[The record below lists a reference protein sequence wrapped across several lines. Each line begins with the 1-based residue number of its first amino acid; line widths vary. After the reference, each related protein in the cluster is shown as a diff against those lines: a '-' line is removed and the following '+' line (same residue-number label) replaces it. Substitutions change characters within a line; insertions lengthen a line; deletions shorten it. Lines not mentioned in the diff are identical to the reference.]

1 MANKNNS
8 AWEGVSGD
16 AETNSNKSNFKP
28 APISANNDDD
38 DFTPAPLP
46 SQETVARYQ
55 SFVSNTS
62 DNEVSQVHQ
71 EYFNKMPKV
80 QQMGLFSS
88 LIDGLGGKQ
97 AVDPRQAGIR
107 TTDPQQASPIDL
119 GNLFNFAMNSGML
132 GGGGQQQSSGGL
144 SGLAGLA
151 GGLLGG
157 GNNQQ
162 PQPNQS
168 SGGLGGLIGGLLGGN
183 NNQQP
188 QYDNRQPQ
196 YNSQQPQYDNRQPYQ
211 QESPNYGSQAS
222 SGGGLEGILSNP
234 LARAA
239 ISGLIAFGANKAM
252 QGFAERDRSE
262 PTQQP
267 TQQYQ
272 QGNQNQPMSQ
282 NQPRNSNQRNSGGGS
297 ALPGFEDDTVR

>member
-1 MANKNNS
+1 MSNKKNS
-8 AWEGVSGD
+8 AWEGASGD
-16 AETNSNKSNFKP
+16 AETNSNKSNFTP
-28 APISANNDDD
+28 APISSHSSSD

-55 SFVSNTS
+55 SFVTNTPEH
-62 DNEVSQVHQ
+62 EVSKVHQ
-71 EYFNKMPKV
+71 EYFNNMPKV

-107 TTDPQQASPIDL
+107 TTDPQQASPVDL

-132 GGGGQQQSSGGL
+132 GGGQQQSGGL
-144 SGLAGLA
+144 GGLAGLA

-162 PQPNQS
+162 PQQTQS

-267 TQQYQ
+267 QQHQ
-272 QGNQNQPMSQ
+272 QGNQNQTMSQQ
-282 NQPRNSNQRNSGGGS
+282 NQPHNTKKHNTGGGS